1 VLAYGQNILQ
11 DALEGAVLALQ
22 DAEGPRRLVIE
33 RQIRVLRNIA
43 AHYDLVLE
51 QFPNAPANPVE
62 NRGNDVPIPDQE
74 IGFLGEQAIFNRELE
89 SVRRLGLEPAA
100 VEWVSQAVPQA
111 PYDIKTIRRHGVED
125 QDHYLE
131 VKSSGAE
138 DGPNIY
144 ISSGQLDFLAA
155 HKLSSSVVIVRFNAQ
170 GEVTNIQDLSFAE
183 LCKQFELIPIKYKLA
198 CRE

>member
-1 VLAYGQNILQ
+1 MPHFIAIKINYDHRGDLPPHLKYSRAATEEEHQECPAGFHECLNFRIPEQGNARVYLPTTCRPGIDRLNDEFVFFSFTYQQDPVLPSSIVGVHGRARYIGREGQPRP
-11 DALEGAVLALQ
+11 DAPDIPGI
-22 DAEGPRRLVIE
+22 G
-33 RQIRVLRNIA
+33 RV
-43 AHYDLVLE
+43 H
-51 QFPNAPANPVE
+51 F
-62 NRGNDVPIPDQE
+62 
-74 IGFLGEQAIFNRELE
+74 
-89 SVRRLGLEPAA
+89 
-100 VEWVSQAVPQA
+100 
-111 PYDIKTIRRHGVED
+111 
-125 QDHYLE
+125 
-131 VKSSGAE
+131 SSGAE